1 MKLSRQLGVLA
12 ALTVTFTSSLGAI
25 AQVTEASSA
34 ASATSASESLST
46 ATTTKIANK
55 TPRIGLALGGGG
67 ARGAAHVGVMKVLL
81 QEGIPIDVIAG
92 TSIGSVV
99 GGLYAAG
106 VPMDTLAQKFDNSE
120 LMKQFMTVPITVRV
134 LVAPIMILPRV
145 FGARPYDGLYKG
157 VKFRNYANKLAGEK
171 TEIAKLNIPYA
182 AIVTNMV
189 SGESCRL
196 TTGDLGTAMQAST
209 AVPGLRKPVE
219 IDNKL
224 YCDGG
229 LICNVPVDHV
239 REMGA
244 DFVIAV
250 DIDEPM
256 VEVPLKTFR
265 KIGSVSQQ
273 ALRIQLNAQ
282 DNMYNKNAD
291 VVIHPDTDGISLI
304 SRKKQDGSRGLQAG
318 EKAARAA
325 LPEIKRKLSAIGVAC
340 TPAVSMH

>member
-12 ALTVTFTSSLGAI
+12 ALTVTFTSSLGAM

-34 ASATSASESLST
+34 ASATSASESLGT
-46 ATTTKIANK
+46 TTTKVAGK

-120 LMKQFMTVPITVRV
+120 LMKQFMTVPIAVRV
-134 LVAPIMILPRV
+134 LVAPIMIMPRV

-171 TEIAKLNIPYA
+171 TEISKLNIPYA
-182 AIVTNMV
+182 AVVTNMV

-196 TTGDLGTAMQAST
+196 TSGDLGTAMQAST

-219 IDNKL
+219 INNKL

-256 VEVPLKTFR
+256 VEVPISSFR
-265 KIGSVSQQ
+265 KIGSVSKQ

-304 SRKKQDGSRGLQAG
+304 SRKKQDGARGLQAG
-318 EKAARAA
+318 EKAAREA
-325 LPEIKRKLSAIGVAC
+325 LPEIKRKLSALGVAC
-340 TPAVSMH
+340 TPSVSMH